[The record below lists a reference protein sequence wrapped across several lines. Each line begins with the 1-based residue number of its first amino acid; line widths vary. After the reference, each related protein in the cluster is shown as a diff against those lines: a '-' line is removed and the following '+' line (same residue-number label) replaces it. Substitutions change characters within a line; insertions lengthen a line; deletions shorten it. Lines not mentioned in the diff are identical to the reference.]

1 MARRRRS
8 DDDLSDLTRGGSAR
22 RLFPESSRS
31 ERIERRM
38 TQNRRLI
45 DALGGDDRPSRRR
58 RPRPDSTRRRSGPVS
73 PAPRRRASASA
84 PTREEERRGLSIPSR
99 GQQTEG
105 RRPTPRPTAK
115 ERRAGMSLSRETVRE
130 GRKPALSEVIL
141 QMSGPGIDAQNIRRV
156 VEGVLERGS
165 KPSRRDEEAQM
176 SLPRRRRRRRG

>member
-58 RPRPDSTRRRSGPVS
+58 RTRTMSEPRRRAE
-73 PAPRRRASASA
+73 APRRRASASA
-84 PTREEERRGLSIPSR
+84 PTREEERRGMSIPSR